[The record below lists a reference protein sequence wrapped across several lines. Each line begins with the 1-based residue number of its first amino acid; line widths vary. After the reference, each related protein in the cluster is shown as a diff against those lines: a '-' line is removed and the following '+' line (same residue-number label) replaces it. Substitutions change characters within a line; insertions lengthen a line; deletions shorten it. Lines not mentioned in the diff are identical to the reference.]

1 MGYKPHL
8 YLKPTWPGE
17 RIPLSAAAI
26 HHLDVVLRMVA
37 GDRVAYTDGRGN
49 RGSGVLADG
58 FVVRG
63 AERYVPRPSPALRI
77 AVAPPRSASRQR
89 FVVEKL
95 SELGVD
101 ALLWLDTGRSEGR
114 PPRPAK
120 AHTWAVAALQQSRGT
135 WLMDVSGPLALE
147 DMLRQDMLKATSSA
161 AAVGSTGRACGA
173 HSGGDLRWTWV
184 AEPGSDASPEL
195 SSFADCGDLITVAIG
210 PEGGWA
216 PGELPPGR
224 RRFSLG
230 PTVLR
235 TETAAVAAAVAVL
248 GRTRWLNPG
257 EGSPSGTSLQA
268 AESGLPSEN
277 SA

>member
-1 MGYKPHL
+1 MAYKPHL
-8 YLKPTWPGE
+8 YLKPTWPGD
-17 RIPLSAAAI
+17 RIPLSAEAI

-63 AERYVPRPSPALRI
+63 AEQYAPRPSPALRI

-101 ALLWLDTGRSEGR
+101 ALLWLDTDRSEGR

-135 WLMDVSGPLALE
+135 WLMDVSGPLPPE
-147 DMLRQDMLKATSSA
+147 DVLKSTAFDA
-161 AAVGSTGRACGA
+161 IAGPTGRACGA
-173 HSGGDLRWTWV
+173 RSGGDRGWMWV
-184 AEPGSDASPEL
+184 AEPGSDALPEL

-216 PGELPPGR
+216 PGELPPGT

-230 PTVLR
+230 LTVLR

-257 EGSPSGTSLQA
+257 DGSPSGTSLQA
-268 AESGLPSEN
+268 AEGGLPSEN
-277 SA
+277 SV